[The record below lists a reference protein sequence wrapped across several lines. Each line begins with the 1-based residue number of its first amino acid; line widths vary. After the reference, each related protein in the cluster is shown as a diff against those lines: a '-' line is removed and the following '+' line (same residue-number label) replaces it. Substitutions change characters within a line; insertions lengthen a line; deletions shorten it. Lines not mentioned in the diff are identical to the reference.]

1 MLEFIPEGPGASP
14 EPRLTVNRKAP
25 PFRVVTVTSNKGGV
39 GKSTIATNLA
49 VYARALRE
57 DLPVLVMSFDDQFLP
72 ERMFR
77 LEGNPA
83 EPTVVDVMRDRD
95 FGSGIR
101 LGQYGVRYVPSS
113 LDVSEYKRE
122 LTSPFELRRILERS
136 GWEGLVIIDTKS
148 DLEILTQNAIAASD
162 LAVIVVADSVSLAEA
177 EKVYALL
184 DAWGRPHE
192 HSRILLSLVDLRVKY
207 REGEHRDVL
216 ALLISEIRRRGYPL
230 FETFISRSPKIES
243 LYTNPEGRARSV
255 LHAAR
260 ESLVQ
265 RQLKHLATDLLTTL
279 DRLPALPELP
289 LEATLPQSAAP
300 EGTAKS
306 AAPADP
312 APLETPLPQSAEH
325 RRGGEIPLE
334 ERHLVSVD
342 ELLGADAATKL
353 SWEEPEADPSRRP
366 EGAPYKVPA
375 SPNRMRRL
383 RSRPQE

>member
-1 MLEFIPEGPGASP
+1 MVGFSPEGPGASP
-14 EPRLTVNRKAP
+14 EPALTGGRRAP
-25 PFRVVTVTSNKGGV
+25 PFRVITVTSNKGGV

-77 LEGNPA
+77 LEGNPPG
-83 EPTVVDVMRDRD
+83 PTVVDVMRNGD

-101 LGQYGVRYVPSS
+101 LGQYGVGYVPSS
-113 LDVSEYKRE
+113 LDVGEYKRE

-184 DAWGRPHE
+184 DAWGLSRE
-192 HSRILLSLVDLRVKY
+192 HSRIVLSLVDLRVKY

-216 ALLISEIRRRGYPL
+216 ALLISEIRRRGHPL
-230 FETFISRSPKIES
+230 LESFVSRSPKIES

-260 ESLVQ
+260 ESAVH
-265 RQLKHLATDLLTTL
+265 RQLKHLTYDLLETL
-279 DRLPALPELP
+279 DRLPALPDLP
-289 LEATLPQSAAP
+289 SEATLHRPAAP
-300 EGTAKS
+300 EEPAQP
-306 AAPADP
+306 AAPAEP
-312 APLETPLPQSAEH
+312 V
-325 RRGGEIPLE
+325 PLE
-334 ERHLVSVD
+334 ERHLLSVD
-342 ELLGADAATKL
+342 ELLGPDAAGTL
-353 SWEEPEADPSRRP
+353 SWVEPETAPSRRP
-366 EGAPYKVPA
+366 EGAPDKVPA
-375 SPNRMRRL
+375 RPNWMW
-383 RSRPQE
+383 RSGSGPHE

>member
-1 MLEFIPEGPGASP
+1 MSEFNPEGSGAPP
-14 EPRLTVNRKAP
+14 EPAPTVVRRAP
-25 PFRVVTVTSNKGGV
+25 PFRVITVTSNKGGV
-39 GKSTIATNLA
+39 GKSTIAANLA

-57 DLPVLVMSFDDQFLP
+57 DLPVVVMSFDDQFLP

-77 LEGNPA
+77 LGGNPPG
-83 EPTVVDVMRDRD
+83 PTVVDVMRDGD

-101 LGQYGVRYVPSS
+101 LGQFGVGYVPSS
-113 LDVSEYKRE
+113 LDVGEYKRE
-122 LTSPFELRRILERS
+122 LTSPFKLRRIIERS

-230 FETFISRSPKIES
+230 LETFISRSPKIES

-265 RQLKHLATDLLTTL
+265 RQLKHLADDLLRTL
-279 DRLPALPELP
+279 DRLPALPDLP
-289 LEATLPQSAAP
+289 SEATLPQPAAH
-300 EGTAKS
+300 EG
-306 AAPADP
+306 PAEP
-312 APLETPLPQSAEH
+312 APLETPAPRPAEL
-325 RRGGEIPLE
+325 RRSDEIPLE
-334 ERHLVSVD
+334 ERHLLSVD
-342 ELLGADAATKL
+342 ELLGTDDRIDT
-353 SWEEPEADPSRRP
+353 PDFR
-366 EGAPYKVPA
+366 
-375 SPNRMRRL
+375 
-383 RSRPQE
+383 Q

>member
-1 MLEFIPEGPGASP
+1 MSEFSPKGPGAALKSARASRGNP
-14 EPRLTVNRKAP
+14 P
-25 PFRVVTVTSNKGGV
+25 PFRIITVTSNKGGV

-57 DLPVLVMSFDDQFLP
+57 DLPVVIMSFDDQFLP

-77 LEGNPA
+77 LGANPPG
-83 EPTVVDVMRDRD
+83 PTVVDVMRNGD

-101 LGQYGVRYVPSS
+101 LGQYGVGYVPSS
-113 LDVSEYKRE
+113 LDVGEYKRE

-184 DAWGRPHE
+184 DAWGRPRE
-192 HSRILLSLVDLRVKY
+192 HSRIVLSLVDLRVKF

-230 FETFISRSPKIES
+230 FESFISRSPKIES

-260 ESLVQ
+260 ASLVH
-265 RQLKHLATDLLTTL
+265 RQLKHLAYDLLETL
-279 DRLPALPELP
+279 DQLPALPDLP
-289 LEATLPQSAAP
+289 SETTLPRPAAP
-300 EGTAKS
+300 EEPAEP
-306 AAPADP
+306 AAPAEP
-312 APLETPLPQSAEH
+312 APLEEQ
-325 RRGGEIPLE
+325 
-334 ERHLVSVD
+334 HLVSLD
-342 ELLGADAATKL
+342 ELLGPDAAATL
-353 SWEEPEADPSRRP
+353 STVEPETAPSRRP
-366 EGAPYKVPA
+366 EGAPYKVTA
-375 SPNRMRRL
+375 RPNRMRR
-383 RSRPQE
+383 SGSCPHE